1 MKRDQVLSV
10 LRERHEEIER
20 RFSVKHLAL
29 FGSMARDE
37 ARGDS
42 DVDVLVEFEGSATF
56 DGYFGLKD
64 YLEQLLGRPVDLVT
78 EKGLKPRARP
88 YVEKDLIRVA

>member
-1 MKRDQVLSV
+1 MKRDQILSV
-10 LRERHEEIER
+10 LRERHPEIKR

-37 ARGDS
+37 AREDS

-56 DGYFGLKD
+56 AGYFGLKD
-64 YLEQLLGRPVDLVT
+64 YLEQLLRRPVDLVT

-88 YVEKDLIRVA
+88 HVEKDLIRVA

>member
-42 DVDVLVEFEGSATF
+42 DVDVLVESRVPRLSMATSASRIILSNCS
-56 DGYFGLKD
+56 DG
-64 YLEQLLGRPVDLVT
+64 RW
-78 EKGLKPRARP
+78 
-88 YVEKDLIRVA
+88 IW

>member
-10 LRERHEEIER
+10 LRERHAEIER
-20 RFSVKHLAL
+20 RFNVKHLAL

-37 ARGDS
+37 AREDS

-88 YVEKDLIRVA
+88 HVEKDLIRVA